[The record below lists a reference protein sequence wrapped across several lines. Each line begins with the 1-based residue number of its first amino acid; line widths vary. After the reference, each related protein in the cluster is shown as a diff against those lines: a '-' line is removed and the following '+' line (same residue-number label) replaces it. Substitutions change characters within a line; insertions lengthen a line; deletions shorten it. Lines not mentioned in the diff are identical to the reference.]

1 MDKEFF
7 KVKVE
12 FSSSID
18 DKAKTVKKTYITEA
32 YSVSDA
38 EATTVAYLT
47 DKKEENFEVVSIS
60 TASIADVI
68 RVM

>member
-12 FSSSID
+12 FESVID
-18 DKAKTVKKTYITEA
+18 DKAKKVKKTYITEA

-38 EATTVAYLT
+38 EATTVKYLE
-47 DKKEENFEVVSIS
+47 DKKEKDFEVVSIS
-60 TASIADVI
+60 TASIEDII
-68 RVM
+68 RIM

>member
-12 FSSSID
+12 FESVID
-18 DKAKTVKKTYITEA
+18 DKAKKVKKTYITEA

-38 EATTVAYLT
+38 EATTVKYLE
-47 DKKEENFEVVSIS
+47 DRKERDFEVVSIS
-60 TASIADVI
+60 TASIEDII
-68 RVM
+68 RIM